1 MTFLV
6 FRCVA
11 YESLFIHQS
20 VPLKHQLGHF
30 LKPSCFHYT
39 LNKIWIHG
47 HGSHSYVIWPLSY
60 LLISSHYYFLGHF
73 LCSSHSGLC
82 ISQISKLFLHCDLCP
97 ITFAYSFVAEDLLMA
112 ASYTSF
118 RSQLKCYRSLL
129 WINKINSVSHSHVY
143 FIFLIALTTVWNN
156 LVQLFVQSVL

>member
-11 YESLFIHQS
+11 YEGLFIHQN

-30 LKPSCFHYT
+30 LNPPVFIVLWIKSEFIDMAHILTLSGPS
-39 LNKIWIHG
+39 L
-47 HGSHSYVIWPLSY
+47 Y

-97 ITFAYSFVAEDLLMA
+97 ITFACSFVAEDLLMA
-112 ASYTSF
+112 GSFTSF
-118 RSQLKCYRSLL
+118 RSQLKYRRSLL
-129 WINKINSVSHSHVY
+129 WINKINPVSHSHIY